1 MPLRLAQVHRN
12 AIGVV
17 RLAILPA
24 HARKAPARAGAATG
38 KVAGEEEAGAVM
50 FKRHGMNFHPSL

>member
-1 MPLRLAQVHRN
+1 VPPHLAQVHRN

-50 FKRHGMNFHPSL
+50 FQRHGMNSHSYL